1 MRVARA
7 VIRLPVGIAG
17 AGGPVRMECEGATV
31 REALADCVARE
42 PRLESRIFRDDG
54 TVWVGVFVNGRNI
67 RQGAG
72 METLVRDGDEIR
84 LLPPIAGG

>member
-1 MRVARA
+1 LARA

-17 AGGPVRMECEGATV
+17 ADGPARMECEGSTV
-31 REALADCVARE
+31 AEALGDCVTRE

-54 TVWVGVFVNGRNI
+54 SVWVGVFVNGRNV
-67 RQGAG
+67 RQGDG
-72 METLVRDGDEIR
+72 LTTVLSDGDEIR